1 MTALRLKAGCISSK
15 KFSHRRIGPRAEM
28 VGLAESPV
36 KICASKPK
44 WQSRPE
50 GAMNMTEAQSNG
62 YKSGSRLERILRDGH
77 FAVTGELGPP
87 QSSNG
92 DVIREK
98 AQILLGVCDAANIT
112 DNQTAIVRMS
122 SIGAGTIVV
131 QEGLEP
137 IIQMTCRDRNRLAM
151 QSDLMGAYALGMRNV
166 LCLTGDHQSFGNHP
180 TAKNVHDLDSLQ
192 LLQMMV
198 KLRDEKLFQCGDEI
212 KGLEPRFFL
221 GAAANPFGDPFE
233 YRPYRL
239 AKKVE
244 AGADFIQTQLIY
256 NVPRFKDY
264 MEKVRE
270 MGLHEKTYIL
280 AGVGP
285 LKSPGMAKY
294 MRDQVPGL
302 DVPDEIVDRMTS
314 ATKGIDKE
322 DKKARRDAWRGEG
335 IQITIELIQKL
346 RDIEG
351 VSGVHIMAIEWEEAV
366 KPIVEGAGLLP
377 RPEVAA
383 LPAANTETGE

>member
-1 MTALRLKAGCISSK
+1 
-15 KFSHRRIGPRAEM
+15 
-28 VGLAESPV
+28 
-36 KICASKPK
+36 
-44 WQSRPE
+44 
-50 GAMNMTEAQSNG
+50 MTEAQSNG

-87 QSSNG
+87 
-92 DVIREK
+92 
-98 AQILLGVCDAANIT
+98 
-112 DNQTAIVRMS
+112 NQTAIVRMS
-122 SIGAGTIVV
+122 SVGAGTIVV

-198 KLRDEKLFQCGDEI
+198 GMRDEKLFQCGDEI
-212 KGLEPRFFL
+212 KGIEPRFFL

-256 NVPRFKDY
+256 NVPRFEEY
-264 MEKVRE
+264 MEKVHDL
-270 MGLHEKTYIL
+270 GLHEKTYIL

-302 DVPDEIVDRMTS
+302 DVPDEIVDRMTT

-322 DKKARRDAWRGEG
+322 DKKAARYRRCERCSCYGDRVGG
-335 IQITIELIQKL
+335 
-346 RDIEG
+346 
-351 VSGVHIMAIEWEEAV
+351 SGQTHC
-366 KPIVEGAGLLP
+366 
-377 RPEVAA
+377 
-383 LPAANTETGE
+383 